1 MADTVDYDFTKPK
14 KGTFYE
20 SNCPILHT
28 LGVIGGKWKLPII
41 WNLATEKV
49 VRYNE
54 LRRSLGNV
62 TNMMLTKCL
71 RELEEDGLVLR
82 TQYHEVPPRVEYSLT
97 EDGIQLLPALNSLYA
112 WGEGHQLKT
121 KGKRRLD

>member
-1 MADTVDYDFTKPK
+1 MADTVGYDFTKPK

-82 TQYHEVPPRVEYSLT
+82 TQYHEVPPKVEYSLT
-97 EDGIQLLPALNSLYA
+97 EDGIRLLPALNNLYE